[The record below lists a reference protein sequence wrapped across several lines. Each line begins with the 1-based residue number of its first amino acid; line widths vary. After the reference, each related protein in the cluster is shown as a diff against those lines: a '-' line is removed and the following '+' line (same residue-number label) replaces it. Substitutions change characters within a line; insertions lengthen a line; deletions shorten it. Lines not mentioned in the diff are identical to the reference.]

1 MRKAIVIFFEEDVY
15 NTMFKALFR
24 DVYDISYVYFVT
36 EKSFPDSIPYRYLQ
50 SKKLQRMT
58 LGLSNLFYLKL
69 LLTYY
74 KLPRLIRKLN
84 REYDH
89 VSILFNA
96 SALRRPAYPLQFF
109 KQLKKTASLN
119 LFYVDVHDHLNV
131 CREANDLVEQGVFD
145 KVFTVEAEDAQ
156 KYNMILRGTP
166 YSKLR
171 IKEPLRS
178 DKHLYFCG
186 IEAGRAYILYT
197 IWKSAKEHEIK
208 LEYDLLR
215 ADQFIDFFEG
225 DSNVHLTE
233 HLPYMEVL
241 KRELYSVC
249 IPDITQA
256 DPSALT
262 LRPYEA
268 VVYNKKLLT
277 NNRNIK
283 QFKYYDERYMR
294 YFETAEDIDW
304 DWVRE
309 DVSVDYSYEGDFL
322 PVYLLDELA

>member
-24 DVYDISYVYFVT
+24 DVYGIPCVYFVT
-36 EKSFPDSIPYRYLQ
+36 ERSRPDSIPYRYLH
-50 SKKLQRMT
+50 SKKVQWIT

-69 LLTYY
+69 FLTYY
-74 KLPRLIRKLN
+74 KLPRLVRKLK
-84 REYDH
+84 RDYDH

-96 SALRRPAYPLQFF
+96 SALRGPAYPLWFF
-109 KQLKKTASLN
+109 RQLKKTASLN
-119 LFYVDVHDHLNV
+119 LFYLDVRDHLNV
-131 CREANDLVEQGVFD
+131 CHEANELVEQGVFD
-145 KVFTVEAEDAQ
+145 KVFTVDADDAK
-156 KYNMILRGTP
+156 KYDMILRGTP
-166 YSKLR
+166 YSKLS
-171 IKEPLRS
+171 IEEASRS
-178 DKHLYFCG
+178 DMHLYFCG
-186 IEAGRAYILYT
+186 REAGRAYILYK

-215 ADQFIDFFEG
+215 AEKFIDFFEG

-241 KRELYSVC
+241 KRELSSVC
-249 IPDITQA
+249 ILDITQA
-256 DPSALT
+256 DQSALT

-309 DVSVDYSYEGDFL
+309 DIYVDYSYEGDFS

>member
-36 EKSFPDSIPYRYLQ
+36 EKSFPDSIPYRYLH
-50 SKKLQRMT
+50 SKKFQRIT

-69 LLTYY
+69 FLTYY
-74 KLPRLIRKLN
+74 KLPKLVRKLN

-96 SALRRPAYPLQFF
+96 SALRRPAYPLWFF

-131 CREANDLVEQGVFD
+131 CCEANDLLEQGVFD
-145 KVFTVEAEDAQ
+145 KAFTVEAEDAK

-166 YSKLR
+166 YSKLS
-171 IKEPLRS
+171 IEEPTRL
-178 DKHLYFCG
+178 DKQLYFCG
-186 IEAGRAYILYT
+186 RESGRAYILYT
-197 IWKSAKEHEIK
+197 IWRSAKEHEIR
-208 LEYDLLR
+208 LEYDLSR
-215 ADQFIDFFEG
+215 ADQFMNFFEG
-225 DSNVHLTE
+225 DSNVRLID
-233 HLPYMEVL
+233 HLPYQEVL
-241 KRELYSVC
+241 KRVLSSVC
-249 IPDITQA
+249 ILDITKSDQ
-256 DPSALT
+256 SALT

-304 DWVRE
+304 GWVRE
-309 DVSVDYSYEGDFL
+309 DIYVDYSYEGDFS